1 MATRMLQRRGTPA
14 EWAAD
19 DEVLSA
25 GEIGVSLEL
34 NGSHLLRVG
43 DGVRPWSQ
51 LPNYVGPQGDPGVD
65 GLDAPFYIDAEQ
77 NLRLWELEAS
87 VLNTAEGFTNWQGD
101 GFLIGQD
108 EVSVDGG
115 LRVMRS
121 ARLLGGSVGIFTGNI
136 DAWTSRTTPDTDQM
150 YAVAW
155 SGSLFVAVGSGGT
168 VWTSPDGITWT
179 SRTTPATNHMY
190 AVAWS
195 GSLSVAVGGGGTV
208 LTSVDGITWTSR
220 TTPGTT
226 NMNGVAWS
234 GSLFVA
240 VGYSGAIWTS
250 VDGITW
256 TSRTTPDTDHM
267 NGVAWSGSL
276 FVAVGGD
283 AVWTSPD
290 GINWTSRT
298 TPVYAFM
305 YAVTWSGSL
314 FVAVGYDGTALTSPD
329 GITWTSRTTPGT
341 DRMRGVTW
349 SGSLFVAVGNGGT
362 VWTSVD
368 ETTDT
373 GTLVL
378 NTVVL
383 PSTATDVYLLSE
395 ETLDTNVTATYE
407 ATLDGGTTWEVVVP
421 GSTTMLAHSGT
432 SFALRVTLARPPGSS
447 NEGRIFWFIGFA
459 S

>member
-1 MATRMLQRRGTPA
+1 
-14 EWAAD
+14 
-19 DEVLSA
+19 
-25 GEIGVSLEL
+25 
-34 NGSHLLRVG
+34 
-43 DGVRPWSQ
+43 
-51 LPNYVGPQGDPGVD
+51 
-65 GLDAPFYIDAEQ
+65 
-77 NLRLWELEAS
+77 
-87 VLNTAEGFTNWQGD
+87 
-101 GFLIGQD
+101 
-108 EVSVDGG
+108 
-115 LRVMRS
+115 
-121 ARLLGGSVGIFTGNI
+121 
-136 DAWTSRTTPDTDQM
+136 
-150 YAVAW
+150 
-155 SGSLFVAVGSGGT
+155 
-168 VWTSPDGITWT
+168 
-179 SRTTPATNHMY
+179 
-190 AVAWS
+190 
-195 GSLSVAVGGGGTV
+195 
-208 LTSVDGITWTSR
+208 
-220 TTPGTT
+220 
-226 NMNGVAWS
+226 MNGVAWS

-240 VGYSGAIWTS
+240 VGNGGTVWTS

-256 TSRTTPDTDHM
+256 TSRTTPDTTHM

-349 SGSLFVAVGNGGT
+349 SGSLFVAVGDGGT

>member
-136 DAWTSRTTPDTDQM
+136 DAWTSRTTPDTD
-150 YAVAW
+150 
-155 SGSLFVAVGSGGT
+155 
-168 VWTSPDGITWT
+168 
-179 SRTTPATNHMY
+179 
-190 AVAWS
+190 
-195 GSLSVAVGGGGTV
+195 
-208 LTSVDGITWTSR
+208 
-220 TTPGTT
+220 
-226 NMNGVAWS
+226 
-234 GSLFVA
+234 
-240 VGYSGAIWTS
+240 
-250 VDGITW
+250 
-256 TSRTTPDTDHM
+256 HM

-276 FVAVGGD
+276 FVAVGGG

-341 DRMRGVTW
+341 DSMRGVTW
-349 SGSLFVAVGNGGT
+349 SGSLFVAVGDGGT

-432 SFALRVTLARPPGSS
+432 SFALRVTLTRPPGSS